1 MCLNHP
7 RSILYR
13 IAIDPPVK
21 KPTGFDFFE
30 VLGVFPVLKNTDMFH
45 KCSTGKLNYRRSSI
59 ADKQGVSSL
68 VRMAFSGN
76 QSVVFIIA
84 LNKPGPPSS
93 VYSLD

>member
-1 MCLNHP
+1 M
-7 RSILYR
+7 R

-21 KPTGFDFFE
+21 KPTGFAFFE
-30 VLGVFPVLKNTDMFH
+30 VLGVFPVLKKPDLFH

-59 ADKQGVSSL
+59 ADSSL